1 MSKRGKCCP
10 TSTVV
15 QLDTLPSDPHDGQVA
30 LYNGAGSVNAVID
43 IEGWFQ

>member
-1 MSKRGKCCP
+1 MLP
-10 TSTVV
+10 NLAVV
-15 QLDTLPSDPHDGQVA
+15 QLDTLPSDPYDGEVA